1 MNKWIAFFC
10 LTVSGLVSEAQITDT
25 LGFANYRA
33 GTETL
38 YSSPNGGYAFGNNG
52 YGDRAK
58 AQIFSHDQSFV
69 IKELQLKFGDVQFAS
84 TDSTSSINI
93 NIYSFGGAGATFS
106 SASDSIAP
114 DSIIQ
119 TYNLPVYELNAGSNP
134 TVVDVSSDQL
144 VFQANERFFVGVDFE
159 QLAEGDTVGLYSTE
173 DGDAEQ
179 TYRSWELNADSNW
192 VLIAQPAFSWDLD
205 VDLAIFVAIDVNDP
219 SGINDYSET
228 AISVFPNPTS
238 SNLQVDLSELPD
250 GLKNYQ
256 IMNSTGSVMLQGFSS
271 KNRFEINTARL
282 SSGVYMLSIESETLV
297 LSKKIIIS
305 K

>member
-1 MNKWIAFFC
+1 M
-10 LTVSGLVSEAQITDT
+10 VSGLVSEAQITDT
-25 LGFANYRA
+25 LGFSDYSA

-58 AQIFSHDQSFV
+58 AQAFSHDQSFV
-69 IKELQLKFGDVQFAS
+69 IKELQLKFGDVQFDS
-84 TDSTSSINI
+84 MDSTSSINI
-93 NIYSFGGAGATFS
+93 NIYGFGGAGATFS
-106 SASDSIAP
+106 SASDSVAP

-119 TYNLPVYELNAGSNP
+119 TYSLPVYEINSGGDF
-134 TVVDVSSDQL
+134 TVVDVSSEQL

-159 QLAEGDTVGLYSTE
+159 QLTEGDTVGLYSSE

-179 TYRSWELNADSNW
+179 AYRSWELNADSNW

-219 SGINDYSET
+219 AGISDYSET
-228 AISVFPNPTS
+228 AINIFPNPTK
-238 SNLQVDLSELPD
+238 SNLKVDLSELPA
-250 GLKNYQ
+250 GLKYYRV
-256 IMNSTGSVMLQGFSS
+256 MNTAGLVMLEGFSA
-271 KNRFEINTARL
+271 KNQFEINTGRL
-282 SSGVYMLSIESETLV
+282 NSGVYMLSIESETSV
-297 LSKKIIIS
+297 LSSKVIIS